1 MCPQACPPW
10 PLLKGFNEKADF
22 NGPEPLLWGLSGP
35 PRSGPGQAAPCS
47 SQLALCL
54 PPQKPSSGSPP
65 LPPGR
70 SQSWKRRSG
79 VIGLSR
85 WVLQGLSNLLW
96 DRGKQSPQVGDLTYP
111 CTDWGVGSRYLVVR
125 GMLEAPF
132 SSRDLD
138 QPTDCVDPGPVFP
151 KA

>member
-1 MCPQACPPW
+1 MSSAMPSLATPE
-10 PLLKGFNEKADF
+10 GFNEKADF

-96 DRGKQSPQVGDLTYP
+96 DRGKQSPQVRDLTIP
-111 CTDWGVGSRYLVVR
+111 ARTGVWALGTLWCWARLKLHSVL
-125 GMLEAPF
+125 G
-132 SSRDLD
+132 
-138 QPTDCVDPGPVFP
+138 T
-151 KA
+151 